1 MYQRVRAVGHEHVA
15 AEHTSTLELT
25 SDDWLTPAGDCIV
38 GVEADPV
45 PEAFDPEFVEAC
57 RSRGAT
63 IAATLCVGGH
73 EQTVT
78 GSGHPEL
85 SFDNDRSMVLRTS
98 DYVDDR
104 TVMVDADTAAAGID
118 RGIVD
123 ALAAGAELDC
133 LFAVER

>member
-1 MYQRVRAVGHEHVA
+1 MQQRVRAVGHEHVA

-38 GVEADPV
+38 GVEAAPV
-45 PEAFDPEFVEAC
+45 PEAFDPEFIEAC
-57 RSRGAT
+57 QSSAAT
-63 IAATLCVGGH
+63 ITASVCVGDR

-85 SFDNDRSMVLRTS
+85 SFDSDRSMVLRTS
-98 DYVDDR
+98 EYVDDR

>member
-1 MYQRVRAVGHEHVA
+1 MEQRVRAIGHEHVA

-38 GVEADPV
+38 GIEVSPV
-45 PEAFDPEFVEAC
+45 PEGFDTAFVEAC
-57 RSRGAT
+57 RSKAAT
-63 IAATLCVGGH
+63 ITATLRVDGL
-73 EQTVT
+73 EQTIT
-78 GSGHPEL
+78 GTGHPDL
-85 SFDNDRSMVLRTS
+85 SFEDDRSMVLRTS

-104 TVMVDADTAAAGID
+104 TVMVGADTAAAGID

-123 ALAAGAELDC
+123 ELAAGADLEC